1 MLTISPRPLWERDR
15 VRGKKIAFTLA
26 EVLITLGI
34 IGVVAAMTM
43 PALIQNH
50 RKVVVV
56 SRLKKISSTI
66 SQAYAS
72 ATNEAGGISPNED
85 CGNCLLPNNPDIAL
99 EVINKYYVPYF
110 NNVVVEKG
118 TKGVFVYFNDDSAFY
133 FRRTTYDPQ
142 KENWAWTYVV
152 ACISHKACRNLPEE
166 NSGLTVG
173 KNGSVN
179 GKERFLLYSTGNGP
193 DYTWRVSTRDQ
204 LVEEC
209 KNYTGIEA
217 CTGLI
222 IGDGWTIAKD
232 YPIKL

>member
-1 MLTISPRPLWERDR
+1 
-15 VRGKKIAFTLA
+15 
-26 EVLITLGI
+26 
-34 IGVVAAMTM
+34 M

-72 ATNEAGGISPNED
+72 ATNEAGGISPDGD

-133 FRRTTYDPQ
+133 FRRTGYDPQ

-179 GKERFLLYSTGNGP
+179 GKDRFLLYSTGNGP

-204 LVEEC
+204 IVEEC

-222 IGDGWTIAKD
+222 IGDGWTVAKD